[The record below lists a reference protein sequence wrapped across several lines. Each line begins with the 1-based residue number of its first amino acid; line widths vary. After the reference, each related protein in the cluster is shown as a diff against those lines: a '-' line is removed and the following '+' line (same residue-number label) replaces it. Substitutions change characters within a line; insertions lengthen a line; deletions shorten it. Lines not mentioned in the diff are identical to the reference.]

1 MSLKESIMKVAVIGI
16 GGIGGYYGG
25 KMAAKYAGAEEHQ
38 IIFIA
43 RGEHLKAIQQQG
55 LRLMTVED
63 DLTALP
69 ALATD
74 NPRDAG
80 LFDLVLV
87 CVKSYGLEE
96 AARQIKDNI
105 HSETVIIPLLNGVD
119 IADRLKTI
127 LPKGRILSGCVYISA
142 RIESPGIVRQV
153 GGSCQLIF
161 GPDQANDV
169 EKYRPIE
176 AFLRKAGIKAELAGD
191 IAVPLWTKYIFI
203 DPLAGLTSLLGKPFG
218 AILDNPIERIML
230 EGLMKEVELVARA
243 QGVPFPDDI
252 VATTMAKAASFPA
265 ATKTSML
272 LDFEKGRPTEIDI
285 FMGYMVAAGKK
296 LGISAPLHEKVQS
309 ELLNKAG

>member
-1 MSLKESIMKVAVIGI
+1 MTMKAAVIGI

-25 KMAAKYAGAEEHQ
+25 KLAVKYAGTGEHQ

-43 RGEHLKAIQQQG
+43 RGEHLKAIRERG
-55 LRLMTVED
+55 LRLTTVEG

-74 NPRDAG
+74 NPLDAG

-96 AARQIKDNI
+96 AARRIKDNI
-105 HSETVIIPLLNGVD
+105 HDETVIIPLLNGVN
-119 IADRLKTI
+119 IAERLKAI

-142 RIESPGIVRQV
+142 RVESPGIVRQV
-153 GGSCQLIF
+153 GGSCQFIF

-176 AFLRKAGIKAELAGD
+176 AFLKEAGIKAELVGR
-191 IAVPLWTKYIFI
+191 IALPIWSKYIFI
-203 DPLAGLTSLLGKPFG
+203 DPLAGLTSMLGKPFG
-218 AILDNPIERIML
+218 AILDNPIDRTML
-230 EGLMKEVELVARA
+230 EGLMQEVELVARA
-243 QGVPFPDDI
+243 QGVPLPEDI
-252 VATTMAKAASFPA
+252 VEATMAKAASFPA

-272 LDFEKGRPTEIDI
+272 LDFEKGNPAELDI

-296 LGISAPLHEKVQS
+296 LGIPLPLHEKIFS
-309 ELLNKAG
+309 ELLRKAG

>member
-1 MSLKESIMKVAVIGI
+1 MKVAVIGI

-25 KMAAKYAGAEEHQ
+25 KMAAKYAGAGEHQ
-38 IIFIA
+38 IMFIA
-43 RGEHLKAIQQQG
+43 RGEHLKEIQKQG
-55 LRLMTVED
+55 LRLTTAEG
-63 DLTALP
+63 DLTAVP
-69 ALATD
+69 VLATD

-80 LFDLVLV
+80 LFDLALV

-105 HSETVIIPLLNGVD
+105 HSETVIIPLLNGVN
-119 IADRLKTI
+119 IAERLKTI

-176 AFLRKAGIKAELAGD
+176 AFLQAAGIKAELVGQ
-191 IAVPLWTKYIFI
+191 IALPLWTKYIFI
-203 DPLAGLTSLLGKPFG
+203 DPLAGLTSMLGKPFG
-218 AILDNPIERIML
+218 AILDNRIDRTML

-243 QGVPFPDDI
+243 QGVPFPNDI
-252 VATTMAKAASFPA
+252 VQVTMAKAASFPA
-265 ATKTSML
+265 TTKTSML
-272 LDFEKGRPTEIDI
+272 LDLEKGRPTELDI

-296 LGISAPLHEKVQS
+296 RGIPAPLHEKVYS
-309 ELLNKAG
+309 ELLKKAG

>member
-1 MSLKESIMKVAVIGI
+1 MKVAVIGI

-25 KMAAKYAGAEEHQ
+25 KMAAKYAGAGEHQ
-38 IIFIA
+38 IMFIA
-43 RGEHLKAIQQQG
+43 RGEHLKEIQKQG
-55 LRLMTVED
+55 LRLTTAEG
-63 DLTALP
+63 DLTAVP
-69 ALATD
+69 VLATD

-80 LFDLVLV
+80 LFDLALV

-96 AARQIKDNI
+96 AARQIKDNL
-105 HSETVIIPLLNGVD
+105 HSETVIIPLLNGVN
-119 IADRLKTI
+119 IAERLKTI

-176 AFLRKAGIKAELAGD
+176 AFLQAAGIKAELVGQ
-191 IAVPLWTKYIFI
+191 IALPLWTKYIFI
-203 DPLAGLTSLLGKPFG
+203 DPLAGLTSMLGKPFG
-218 AILDNPIERIML
+218 AILDNRIDRTML

-252 VATTMAKAASFPA
+252 VQVTMAKAASFPA
-265 ATKTSML
+265 TTKTSML
-272 LDFEKGRPTEIDI
+272 LDLEKGRPTELDI

-296 LGISAPLHEKVQS
+296 RGIPAPLHEKVYS
-309 ELLNKAG
+309 ELLKKAG

>member
-1 MSLKESIMKVAVIGI
+1 MKAAVIGI

-25 KMAAKYAGAEEHQ
+25 KLAAKYAGVGEHQ

-43 RGEHLKAIQQQG
+43 RGEHLKAIQRQG
-55 LRLMTVED
+55 LRLTTVEG
-63 DLTALP
+63 DLTAAP

-80 LFDLVLV
+80 LFDMVLV
-87 CVKSYGLEE
+87 CVKSYNLEE
-96 AARQIKDNI
+96 AARWIKDNL
-105 HSETVIIPLLNGVD
+105 HNETVIIPLLNGVN
-119 IADRLKTI
+119 IAERLKAI

-142 RIESPGIVRQV
+142 RIESPGVVRQV

-176 AFLRKAGIKAELAGD
+176 AFLQEAGIKAELVGD

-203 DPLAGLTSLLGKPFG
+203 DPLAGLTSMLGKPFG
-218 AILDNPIERIML
+218 AILDNPIDRSML
-230 EGLMKEVELVARA
+230 EGLMQEVELVARA
-243 QGVPFPDDI
+243 QGVPFPEDI
-252 VATTMAKAASFPA
+252 VEATMAKAASFPA
-265 ATKTSML
+265 TTKTSML
-272 LDFEKGRPTEIDI
+272 LDFEKGNPAELDI

-296 LGISAPLHEKVQS
+296 LGVPAPLHEKVYT
-309 ELLNKAG
+309 ELLKKTG

>member
-1 MSLKESIMKVAVIGI
+1 MKVAVIGI

-25 KMAAKYAGAEEHQ
+25 KMAAKYAGAGEHQ
-38 IIFIA
+38 IMFIA
-43 RGEHLKAIQQQG
+43 RGEHLKEIQKQG
-55 LRLMTVED
+55 LRLTTAEG
-63 DLTALP
+63 DLTAVP
-69 ALATD
+69 VLATD

-80 LFDLVLV
+80 LFDLALV

-105 HSETVIIPLLNGVD
+105 HSETVIIPLLNGVN
-119 IADRLKTI
+119 IAERLKTI

-176 AFLRKAGIKAELAGD
+176 AFLQEAGIKAELVGQ
-191 IAVPLWTKYIFI
+191 IALPLWTKYIFI
-203 DPLAGLTSLLGKPFG
+203 DPLAGLTSMLGKPFG
-218 AILDNPIERIML
+218 AILDNRIDRTML

-252 VATTMAKAASFPA
+252 VQATAAKAGSFPA
-265 ATKTSML
+265 TTKTSML
-272 LDFEKGRPTEIDI
+272 LDFENGRPTELDI

-296 LGISAPLHEKVQS
+296 LGVPVPLHEKIYG
-309 ELLNKAG
+309 ELLKKAG

>member
-1 MSLKESIMKVAVIGI
+1 MKVAVIGI

-25 KMAAKYAGAEEHQ
+25 KMAAKYAGAGEHQ
-38 IIFIA
+38 IMFIA
-43 RGEHLKAIQQQG
+43 RGEHLKEIQKQG
-55 LRLMTVED
+55 LRLTTAEG
-63 DLTALP
+63 DLTAVP
-69 ALATD
+69 VLATD

-80 LFDLVLV
+80 LFDLALV

-105 HSETVIIPLLNGVD
+105 HSETVIIPLLNGVN
-119 IADRLKTI
+119 IAERLKTI

-176 AFLRKAGIKAELAGD
+176 AFLQAAGIKAELVGQ
-191 IAVPLWTKYIFI
+191 IALPLWTKYIFI
-203 DPLAGLTSLLGKPFG
+203 DPLAGLTSMLGKPFG
-218 AILDNPIERIML
+218 AILDNRIDRTML

-252 VATTMAKAASFPA
+252 VQVTMAKAASFPA
-265 ATKTSML
+265 TTKTSML
-272 LDFEKGRPTEIDI
+272 LDLEKGRPTELDI

-296 LGISAPLHEKVQS
+296 RGIPAPLHEKVYS
-309 ELLNKAG
+309 ELLKKAG